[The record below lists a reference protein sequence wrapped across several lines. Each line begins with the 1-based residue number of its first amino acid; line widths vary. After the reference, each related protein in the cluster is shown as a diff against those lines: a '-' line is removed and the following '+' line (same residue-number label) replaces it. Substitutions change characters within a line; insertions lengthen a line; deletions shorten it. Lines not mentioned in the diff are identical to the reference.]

1 MLRTET
7 IRLSPAET
15 AKYIRVCKTV
25 SSSSFR
31 YTVVMF
37 YIYVLQHS
45 VNQDLYIGYTD
56 NIKRRLEE
64 HNRNENKSTT
74 RRVGVWGLVYC
85 EVYSSQT
92 DAQQREKK
100 LKQHGSGKRELYKRI
115 KNSLL
120 PKTGAGS
127 VA

>member
-1 MLRTET
+1 
-7 IRLSPAET
+7 
-15 AKYIRVCKTV
+15 
-25 SSSSFR
+25 
-31 YTVVMF
+31 MF
-37 YIYVLQHS
+37 YTYVLQHS

-56 NIKRRLEE
+56 NIRRRLEE

-74 RRVGVWGLVYC
+74 RRVGVWRLVYC

-92 DAQQREKK
+92 DAQEREKK